1 MSALLVR
8 VEKAAKEEK
17 VEKEAKEERAEKAE
31 KEKEGRVVTT
41 MVERAA

>member
-1 MSALLVR
+1 M
-8 VEKAAKEEK
+8 EKAAKEEK